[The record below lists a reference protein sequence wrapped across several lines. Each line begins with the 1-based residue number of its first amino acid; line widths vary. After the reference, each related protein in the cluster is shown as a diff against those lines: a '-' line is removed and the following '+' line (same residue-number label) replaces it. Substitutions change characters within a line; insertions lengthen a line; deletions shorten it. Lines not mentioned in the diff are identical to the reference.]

1 MPEVQRDKSKVSTI
15 RKAGNKTAKMSH
27 TVTVTRTT
35 TTTTTS
41 AIILNTG
48 YMKTLPGLLKIL
60 EVVVAAVCLGLLIHY
75 RSSYYFNEFFLC
87 VLTAVLVGSTCLL
100 LSCILSISTASMI
113 PKTMYEFI
121 YHLVA
126 FCLCLAA
133 SITLMVELNRTSQ
146 YSSYYKPYLT
156 ASILGFVLTVLY
168 LVSMVFSY
176 RSYRGL

>member
-1 MPEVQRDKSKVSTI
+1 
-15 RKAGNKTAKMSH
+15 MSH

-48 YMKTLPGLLKIL
+48 YLKTLPGLLKVL
-60 EVVVAAVCLGLLIHY
+60 EVIISAICLALLIYY
-75 RSSYYFNEFFLC
+75 RSSYYFSEFFLC

-113 PKTMYEFI
+113 AKTMYELI
-121 YHLVA
+121 YHFVA
-126 FCLCLAA
+126 FILCLAA
-133 SITLMVELNRTSQ
+133 SITLMVEVNRTSK
-146 YSSYYKPYLT
+146 YSSYYNPYLT
-156 ASILGFVLTVLY
+156 ASILGFVLTILY

>member
-1 MPEVQRDKSKVSTI
+1 
-15 RKAGNKTAKMSH
+15 MSH

-48 YMKTLPGLLKIL
+48 YLKTLPGLLKL
-60 EVVVAAVCLGLLIHY
+60 FEVLVSGICLGLLIYY
-75 RSSYYFNEFFLC
+75 RSNYYFNEFLLC
-87 VLTAVLVGSTCLL
+87 VLTAVFVGSTCLL
-100 LSCILSISTASMI
+100 LSCILSISTATMI
-113 PKTMYEFI
+113 AKTMYELI
-121 YHLVA
+121 YHFVA
-126 FCLCLAA
+126 FILCLVA